1 MACDSFD
8 KGQAA
13 LEIRDE
19 VCSGWPYGC
28 TDSTQV
34 KVKKVHKTRHGRAV
48 EFQVVDRLD
57 ETATLSAAYF
67 EPTGEEE
74 EWEFL
79 LFENPFNDAF
89 KAQATVVDTE
99 SRLFRDALREL
110 KSKQSWFNMI
120 YGRYARSLQE
130 LDSVSYK
137 KPDLQIDMVTSENDS
152 SWVAEIATRYVKCV
166 LDISR
171 QQLPSCVGLPAE
183 NAGTTSGPLS
193 EAFGEE
199 L

>member
-8 KGQAA
+8 KDQAA
-13 LEIRDE
+13 MEIRDE

-34 KVKKVHKTRHGRAV
+34 EVKKVHKTRHGRAV

-57 ETATLSAAYF
+57 ETATLSGAYF
-67 EPTGEEE
+67 EQTGEEE

-89 KAQATVVDTE
+89 KAQATIVE
-99 SRLFRDALREL
+99 QQSRRFSDELREL
-110 KSKQSWFNMI
+110 KSSQNWFNTI

-137 KPDLQIDMVTSENDS
+137 MPDIQINMAVANNDS

-171 QQLPSCVGLPAE
+171 QQLPSCVGLPAD

-193 EAFGEE
+193 EAFGGER
-199 L
+199 